1 MTAYRDLLA
10 QREILNKQIE
20 ESKKT
25 ETTAAIAR
33 ARELVAQ
40 YELTVEDVF
49 SKTPSSKKGKK
60 IGAVA
65 PKYRD
70 PQTGKS
76 WSGRG
81 KPPLWIAGKDRSPFV
96 I

>member
-1 MTAYRDLLA
+1 MTTYKSLLA
-10 QREILNKQIE
+10 QREVLNEQIE
-20 ESKKT
+20 EAKKA

-49 SKTPSSKKGKK
+49 AKNVSKKGKK
-60 IGAVA
+60 IGSVA

-70 PQTGKS
+70 PQTGKT

-81 KPPLWIAGKDRSPFV
+81 KPPLWISGKDRSQF
-96 I
+96 II

>member
-1 MTAYRDLLA
+1 MTAYKDLLA
-10 QREILNKQIE
+10 QREVLNKQIE
-20 ESKKT
+20 ESKKA

-49 SKTPSSKKGKK
+49 AKNVSKKGKK
-60 IGAVA
+60 IGSVA

-70 PQTGKS
+70 PQTGKT

-81 KPPLWIAGKDRSPFV
+81 KPPLWISGKDRSQF
-96 I
+96 II

>member
-1 MTAYRDLLA
+1 MTTYKSLLA
-10 QREILNKQIE
+10 QREVLNKQIE
-20 ESKKT
+20 EAKKA

-40 YELTVEDVF
+40 YELTAEDVF
-49 SKTPSSKKGKK
+49 AKTISKKGKK
-60 IGAVA
+60 IGSVA

-70 PQTGKS
+70 PQTSKT

-81 KPPLWIAGKDRSPFV
+81 KPPLWISGKDRNQF
-96 I
+96 II

>member
-1 MTAYRDLLA
+1 MTTYKSLLA
-10 QREILNKQIE
+10 QREVLNKQIE
-20 ESKKT
+20 EAKKA
-25 ETTAAIAR
+25 ESTAAIAR

-40 YELTVEDVF
+40 YEMTVEDVF
-49 SKTPSSKKGKK
+49 AKNVSKKGKK
-60 IGAVA
+60 TGSVA

-70 PQTGKS
+70 PQTGKT

-81 KPPLWIAGKDRSPFV
+81 KPPLWISGKDRSQFV

>member
-1 MTAYRDLLA
+1 MTTYKSLLA
-10 QREILNKQIE
+10 QREVLNEQIE
-20 ESKKT
+20 EAKKA
-25 ETTAAIAR
+25 ETTAAIAK

-40 YELTVEDVF
+40 YEMKVEDVF
-49 SKTPSSKKGKK
+49 SKTASKKGKK
-60 IGAVA
+60 IGSVA

-70 PQTGKS
+70 PQTGKI

-81 KPPLWIAGKDRSPFV
+81 KAPLWIAGKDRSQFV

>member
-1 MTAYRDLLA
+1 MTTYKNLLIQRDALD
-10 QREILNKQIE
+10 KKIE
-20 ESKKT
+20 EAKKT
-25 ETTAAIAR
+25 ETIAAIAR

-49 SKTPSSKKGKK
+49 AKTASKKGKK
-60 IGAVA
+60 TGAVA

-70 PQTGKS
+70 PQTGKT

-81 KPPLWIAGKDRSPFV
+81 KPPLWIVGKDRSQFV